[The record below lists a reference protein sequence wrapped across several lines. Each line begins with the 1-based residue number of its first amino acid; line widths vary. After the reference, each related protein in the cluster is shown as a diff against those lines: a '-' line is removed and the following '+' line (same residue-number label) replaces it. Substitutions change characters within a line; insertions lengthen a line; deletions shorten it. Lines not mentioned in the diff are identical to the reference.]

1 MGSNLA
7 GVWAKAAAAPGSSA
21 VVMGGRARIKARGT
35 ELPRGPRRKEPPG
48 PGCPVHRASLE
59 VGVGLGL
66 ASRCWC
72 GHSRGRG
79 PYRGVGTGEA
89 GTGEAEPWHGSAS
102 MQQGTERPQGG
113 RLTGLC
119 LGQAQWCCDQRL
131 RGRRGH
137 QDLLLR
143 FHGEHDEELPHLLQ
157 ESGLHLRATRTGEA
171 SAGRHCPK
179 SPLHGGGTGSPSRSP
194 VDGVC
199 ARTLSAGMGQLRRG
213 VRSFQA
219 AQSSP
224 GPEQEWPAST
234 AGWAARRFSWA
245 ASALLH
251 W

>member
-21 VVMGGRARIKARGT
+21 VVMGGRARMKAAGQTCQGDPGERSRRGQGAQFT
-35 ELPRGPRRKEPPG
+35 GRPLRLEWGWG
-48 PGCPVHRASLE
+48 WRAGAGAGTAE
-59 VGVGLGL
+59 
-66 ASRCWC
+66 
-72 GHSRGRG
+72 
-79 PYRGVGTGEA
+79 GVGTGEA

-234 AGWAARRFSWA
+234 AGWAARRFTWA
-245 ASALLH
+245 ASAPFH